1 MFLSRPA
8 ALLAPKPPKARSL
21 PSFSCPGYNRA
32 VKRQTIL
39 AGASIM
45 AVAALLSRIL
55 GWVRD
60 RAIGHFW
67 GRTPHTEAYWAA
79 FMVPDLLY
87 YLLAG
92 GALSASVIPVLTAYL
107 RRNEEA
113 ESWKITNT
121 LVTFF
126 GLCAI
131 IGVTVIMLFAPG
143 LVTLAAAGFRSDPA
157 KAAECARYVR
167 ILAPMVFFTV
177 LSALFTGILQ
187 SHRHF
192 TAPALAWLV
201 YNFGIIGG
209 AYLGGGWVARRYHSD
224 ALGLKVLAGGV
235 VVGAVLLVVVQ
246 IPSLVAR
253 GFRYRLTLDLRHPGV
268 REALRLFVPYMA
280 GLAFTQI
287 CLLWLPSFFG
297 SYFPLGVTSLRYAN
311 RLVVLPLG
319 LFGIAISTAA
329 FPVMA
334 ERIHAGEM
342 GAFRRLFSGSIR
354 SVFLLSVP
362 SAAGLIV
369 LAGPILRLLW
379 RSGKFGEGDISAT
392 EFCLIY
398 YAAALIGL
406 SGLQVVNRAF
416 YSLKDIRTPPLV
428 GIGYTVIIVAL
439 ALGLMH
445 SQLQYASVA
454 AATSVGVTVGLV
466 VMFEVLRKRLGGIDG
481 RAIAISFS
489 RVVLASLALAAAAF
503 WVSRWSGQL
512 LGVPPTHFA
521 ASAPSEAA
529 SAAAAAPIVRV
540 AAQVVASIAAGAV
553 AYAAVLRLLGAPE
566 LAAFAQ
572 AMRNRKSEA
581 APAAPV
587 G

>member
-1 MFLSRPA
+1 M
-8 ALLAPKPPKARSL
+8 
-21 PSFSCPGYNRA
+21 
-32 VKRQTIL
+32 KRQTIL

-45 AVAALLSRIL
+45 AVAALLSRVL

-67 GRTPHTEAYWAA
+67 GRTAHTEAYWAA

-92 GALSASVIPVLTAYL
+92 GALGAAVIPVLTRYL

-121 LVTFF
+121 LVTLF

-131 IGVTVIMLFAPG
+131 AGVTLITLFAPG

-157 KAAECARYVR
+157 KAAECAVYVR

-201 YNFGIIGG
+201 YNVGIIAGAFIGG
-209 AYLGGGWVARRYHSD
+209 MMIFPREGQSA
-224 ALGLKVLAGGV
+224 GLKVLAAGV
-235 VVGAVLLVVVQ
+235 VVGAILLVLVQ
-246 IPSLVAR
+246 TPSLVAR
-253 GFRYRLTLDLRHPGV
+253 GFRYRPTLDLGHPGV
-268 REALRLFVPYMA
+268 RETLRLFVPYMA

-329 FPVMA
+329 FPAMA
-334 ERIHAGEM
+334 ERIDAGEVD
-342 GAFRRLFSGSIR
+342 AFRRLFSGSIR
-354 SVFLLSVP
+354 AVFFLSVP

-379 RSGKFGEGDISAT
+379 RSGKFGEGAIDAA
-392 EFCLIY
+392 EFCLIF
-398 YAAALIGL
+398 YAASLIGL
-406 SGLQVVNRAF
+406 AGLQVVNRAF
-416 YSLKDIRTPPLV
+416 YSLRDIRTPPLV

-439 ALGLMH
+439 SLGLMH
-445 SQLQYASVA
+445 GPLQYAAVA

-466 VMFEVLRKRLGGIDG
+466 VAFEALRRRLGGIDG
-481 RAIAISFS
+481 RAIAVSFA
-489 RVVLASLALAAAAF
+489 RVVAASLALAAVAF
-503 WVSRWSGQL
+503 NVSRWSGQF
-512 LGVPPTHFA
+512 LGVPVTHFA
-521 ASAPSEAA
+521 ATAPSEAA
-529 SAAAAAPIVRV
+529 GALAAAPISRV
-540 AAQVVASIAAGAV
+540 AAQVVVSIAAGAL
-553 AYAAVLRLLGAPE
+553 AYLAMLRLMGAPE
-566 LAAFAQ
+566 LASLWQ
-572 AMRNRKSEA
+572 AMRSRKSA
-581 APAAPV
+581 STPTAPM